1 MTPTAPTPSTSPG
14 ADAAHTL
21 PLPPVQDTA
30 QTVPLPPLENPH
42 PTASPYARTTSDP
55 GAAGGSDRILGI
67 LSFVGGIASLILG
80 QTIILPI
87 AAIILGHYARRREPA
102 GRTFGTWGI
111 VLGYF
116 ALFGWLAVIIV
127 GIVIAAPVFLF
138 AWL

>member
-1 MTPTAPTPSTSPG
+1 MTSTAPTPSSSPD
-14 ADAAHTL
+14 ADAAQTL
-21 PLPPVQDTA
+21 PLPPLNDAA
-30 QTVPLPPLENPH
+30 QTVPMPPLH
-42 PTASPYARTTSDP
+42 TSAPTPNPYARTTS
-55 GAAGGSDRILGI
+55 GASAAGSSDRILGI
-67 LSFVGGIASLILG
+67 LSFAGGIASLILG

-87 AAIILGHYARRREPA
+87 AAIILGHLARRREPA

-138 AWL
+138 AWF